1 MTYSFSNTPV
11 YVSEGQTVRFKFK
24 APSQWNTTQSVTIQI
39 GEQTTV
45 WYITTIPED
54 FAPDPY
60 PFQTLNEADA
70 DVMYVYGD
78 GSRPGES
85 ILDVAGL
92 TTSTE
97 ASVTVTGSAPG
108 FVTNYSIR
116 YKKVSDG
123 ETEFSD
129 WLNPLP
135 GTLTV
140 KNTDQIQTR
149 LRSNPIAGLS
159 SYVDLTIGARSE
171 RWTIN
176 AKVTPPNV
184 PVPFPEYD
192 NITNAPL
199 NASVYSNIIQVQ
211 GLNDTAIIASTNS
224 NLYVGVSDTN
234 AFFTDANGNEIL
246 SNTVFE
252 LVSDVPAP
260 TINNG
265 EYLQLYVVT
274 ENTAGAL
281 SANPLSIGDAASGSI
296 WQVTNGN
303 FPSTTPDTFTFVNQT
318 DVLEDALIG
327 SAPAPLP
334 NGILGLG
341 TNTEV
346 DVTLVST
353 DGTEPRIKIIYAEGG
368 ESSIGLFPTK
378 VNNGDKIVL
387 YNRSSAT
394 FDAVISTTIK
404 VGQREILPWSI
415 TTNSGPDTDA
425 LFSVPNNL
433 VNQVP
438 NTEVLS
444 SIVSVTDI
452 NRPITINATNG
463 GLISID
469 FGTPVAGPVT
479 FDPDIHTSFRVFITT
494 GTALS
499 ESKQTTVSIGT
510 GTPNQFI
517 WQVSNYAVAPPPPD
531 LKGAWY
537 SKKGAFVDS
546 NGDIKESK
554 EDGHAIGTI
563 VTILK
568 QPNGTYGL
576 LDGSRSSRY
585 PGYYECAGQ
594 TLDKDDYPFLF
605 DVLGYDYGGAGNSF
619 KLPDYRNRKLS
630 GTGVV
635 DGNRASSAFLPIDG
649 GSSIYEPGGTGGWW
663 YVDDVDVAGD
673 NPYEIIVSDDTDDTT
688 GVESNFF
695 SIGTVKTVFAKDLTQ
710 DVDFTV
716 AASSSVTALVGPL
729 LDAKVNVPI
738 HSHLYVAAI
747 SDGITGDPLITWG
760 TRGSSKLNSHTVS
773 GGGIGQG
780 TGNIEDDAQDAYNPT
795 TIANAWLSKLN
806 ELGQSQEFE
815 YEWNQIANQPDLVT
829 LVTEMIQ
836 SLNPNNIDSSDRAA
850 LVISANTWWPSPY
863 SVLSDNFLE
872 YVTIPSPG
880 GYYDVDGTPGTGPR
894 TVSAIID
901 TNQYFTRID
910 PYTPPILDGDDGSI
924 QTHAHLITTQP
935 VLDPSEDYTFG
946 NTSGAGNGKEGLGAA
961 QTTLNITFNQSDVG
975 MELNP
980 GVFSLNTSVK
990 KPIPDVVFSPNRTV
1004 PLAPEFHKAKYIIKA
1019 F

>member
-108 FVTNYSIR
+108 LATNYSIR

-123 ETEFSD
+123 ETTFSD

-149 LRSNPIAGLS
+149 LRSNPIPGLS

-184 PVPFPEYD
+184 PVPFPDYD
-192 NITNAPL
+192 DITNAPL

-211 GLNDTAIIASTNS
+211 GLNDTAIISSTNS

-274 ENTAGAL
+274 ENTAGAV
-281 SANPLSIGDAASGSI
+281 SVNPLSIGDQSSGSI

-303 FPSTTPDTFTFVNQT
+303 FPSTTPDAFTFVNQT

-425 LFSVPNNL
+425 IFSVPNNL

-438 NTEVLS
+438 NTQVLS

-469 FGTPVAGPVT
+469 FATPVAGPVT
-479 FDPDIHTSFRVFITT
+479 FDPTIHTSFRVFITT

-605 DVLGYDYGGAGNSF
+605 DVIGYDYGGAGSSF

-635 DGNRASSAFLPIDG
+635 DGNRASSAFLPIDD

-673 NPYEIIVSDDTDDTT
+673 NPYEIIVSDNTDDTT
-688 GVESNFF
+688 GIESNFF
-695 SIGTVKTVFAKDLTQ
+695 SIGTVKTVFAQDLTQ

-729 LDAKVNVPI
+729 LDTSVNVPI

-760 TRGSSKLNSHTVS
+760 TRGSSKLDSHTVS
-773 GGGIGQG
+773 GGGIGLG
-780 TGNIEDDAQDAYNPT
+780 EGAIEDDAPDAYNVT
-795 TIANAWLSKLN
+795 TIADAWISRLN
-806 ELGQSQEFE
+806 FLAESRDFE
-815 YEWNQIANQPDLVT
+815 SEWNQIANQPDLQV
-829 LVTEMIQ
+829 LVEEMIQ
-836 SLNPNNIDSSDRAA
+836 SLNPNNIDSSDRVA

-863 SVLSDNFLE
+863 SVLSDNFLK
-872 YVTIPSPG
+872 YVVAPAGG
-880 GYYDVDGTPGTGPR
+880 GYYDVDGTPGSGAR
-894 TVSAIID
+894 TVSCIID

-910 PYTPPILDGDDGSI
+910 PYTPPVLDGDDGTI

-935 VLDPSEDYTFG
+935 VLDPSEDFTFG

-980 GVFSLNTSVK
+980 GVFTLNTSVK